1 MRGTAKNTFEGVMKM
16 EKGTRRPA
24 ENVDARGRLNKWKL
38 PPGKLR
44 KETNPKSWKCKT
56 TDDFNPVGR
65 PIGQRRAVESISF
78 GLEVP
83 SRGYNIFLT
92 GYPGSGRTSYVLERL
107 EKRAKGIPAPS
118 DWVYVYNFDEPG
130 EPLAMRL
137 AAGHGKELCA
147 ALDDLIGELKVT
159 ISKAFEKSQYEDAKA
174 QFVKD
179 FQEKAGA
186 IMDELK
192 SWSAEKGFSLK
203 RTPQGF
209 VNIPLFE
216 TQDEEG
222 KTVVREIQQEEFEAL
237 SDEKQKEYQA
247 ASEEVSQKT
256 LLALRNIR
264 DMEKDLKE
272 NIGKLEAEICRT
284 AITPYLT
291 DIREKYAAG
300 SPRNAGAGI
309 EADAGA
315 DKNLSKWFDRL
326 TEDIIENFGAFVA
339 SVRDESAEVD
349 FSRYTANLFV
359 GNDPDAGAP
368 VVWETNPTYY
378 NLAGK
383 VEYESRQGYLYTD
396 FRRIVAGAFHKA
408 NGGYLVLD
416 AEKVLMNFMSWE
428 AIKRVLRTGESNI
441 ENLGEQYGA
450 IPVSSLRP
458 TPIRMDLKVVMVGT
472 PYIYELLQ
480 HYDPE
485 FQKIFKIKASFD
497 FDMPRNKNTEREMA
511 SFVAGVVRDEKLM
524 PFGVDAVAEVLEW
537 ASRAADDQELLS
549 TEAGRIREL
558 IVESHAWAR
567 ADGEGKAGENKVH
580 KVNKVNKEHVRK
592 AIRHK
597 KYRSNL
603 YQEKLERAFSSGLVR
618 VDTEGEVVGQIN
630 GLSVIDLTDYRFG
643 HPSRITANVY
653 MGQEGVVNIER
664 EVKMTGPIHNK
675 GLMILSSYLGRKYAQ
690 DMPLTLSARL
700 AFEQNYGG
708 VEGDSASST
717 ELYCL
722 LSALSGLPLKQS
734 IAVTG
739 SVDQFGSVQPIGGV
753 NEKIEGF
760 FECCKMRR
768 LTGEQGVMIPKRNVK
783 HLMLDHEVVE
793 AVRDGKFSIWAVDTI
808 DEGIEILT
816 GIKAGRERKNGTFSP
831 DSVHGKVKARL
842 RKLLED
848 SARLRK
854 KLGGDLD
861 EDDGKSLAGGDEEGR
876 PED

>member
-1 MRGTAKNTFEGVMKM
+1 MDMT
-16 EKGTRRPA
+16 
-24 ENVDARGRLNKWKL
+24 DKWKL

-44 KETNPKSWKCKT
+44 KAIDPQSWKFET
-56 TDDFNPVGR
+56 TEELKSTASL
-65 PIGQRRAVESISF
+65 IGQERAVESISF

-83 SRGYNIFLT
+83 SRGYNIFVT
-92 GYPGSGRTSYVLERL
+92 GHPGNGRTRYALERL
-107 EKRAKGIPAPS
+107 RERAKHIPAPN

-130 EPLAMRL
+130 EPLAIPL
-137 AAGHGKELCA
+137 PAGYGKNLCT
-147 ALDDLIGELKVT
+147 ALDELINELKVT

-174 QFVKD
+174 QFVKV

-192 SWSAEKGFSLK
+192 TWSAEKGFALK

-209 VNIPLFE
+209 VNIPLIE

-222 KTVVREIQQEEFEAL
+222 KTVTREIQQEEFEAL
-237 SDEKQKEYQA
+237 SDEKQKSYQA

-256 LLALRNIR
+256 LLSLRRIR
-264 DMEKDLKE
+264 DMEKELKE
-272 NIGKLEAEICRT
+272 EISKLEAEICRT
-284 AITPYLT
+284 AITPYLS
-291 DIREKYAAG
+291 DIREKYADVGKLDGSKPSRNGKHKSSSAG
-300 SPRNAGAGI
+300 SSGSSIGSSNEI
-309 EADAGA
+309 
-315 DKNLSKWFDRL
+315 LSKWFDRL
-326 TEDIIENFGAFVA
+326 TEDIIENFGAFVT
-339 SVRDESAEVD
+339 SVRDDSSEVD
-349 FSRYTANLFV
+349 FSRYTGNLFV

-408 NGGYLVLD
+408 NGGFLVLD

-458 TPIRMDLKVVMVGT
+458 TPIQMDLKIVMVGT

-480 HYDPE
+480 YYDPE

-497 FDMPRNKNTEREMA
+497 FDMPRNRNTEREMA
-511 SFVAGVVRDEKLM
+511 RFVAGVAGEEKLL
-524 PFGVDAVAEVLEW
+524 PFDASAVSEILEW
-537 ASRAADDQELLS
+537 ASRAADDQDLLS
-549 TEAGRIREL
+549 IEVGRIREL
-558 IVESHAWAR
+558 IVESHAWAKTAKTR
-567 ADGEGKAGENKVH
+567 RVGKD
-580 KVNKVNKEHVRK
+580 HVQK

-597 KYRSNL
+597 KYRAGL
-603 YQEKLERAFSSGLVR
+603 YQDKLMRAFASGLIR
-618 VDTEGEVVGQIN
+618 VDTEGEMVGQIN
-630 GLSVIDLTDYRFG
+630 GLSVIDLTDHRFG

-675 GLMILSSYLGRKYAQ
+675 GLMILSSYLGRMYAQ
-690 DMPLTLSARL
+690 DMPLSLSARL
-700 AFEQNYGG
+700 TFEQNYGG

-722 LSALSGLPLKQS
+722 LSALSKLPLKQS

-739 SVDQFGSVQPIGGV
+739 SVDQFGNVQPIGGV

-760 FECCKMRR
+760 FECCKVRG
-768 LTGEQGVMIPKRNVK
+768 LSVSGNQGVMIPKQNVK
-783 HLMLDHEVVE
+783 HLMLDHEVID
-793 AVRDGKFSIWAVDTI
+793 AVREGKFSIWAVGSI
-808 DEGIEILT
+808 DEGIEVLT
-816 GIKAGRERKNGTFSP
+816 GVRAGKEKRDGTFP
-831 DSVHGKVKARL
+831 RDSVHGKVKARL
-842 RKLLED
+842 KKLMED
-848 SARLRK
+848 SAKLRK
-854 KLGGDLD
+854 DLSGDSEKDASSDKDAQEFRGLR
-861 EDDGKSLAGGDEEGR
+861 SRL
-876 PED
+876 